1 MSEEPKPK
9 KRAEPPAPKQKA
21 PDWGSVLEGLASG
34 SSGPFFFVKANRTRL
49 RLVNYEPDETQFF
62 RLGTTYFKGK
72 PKQKAIFFAKIIST
86 DLKDKLDERWQ
97 NKIVPV
103 VVAKTALKAIISY
116 LSEGYD
122 FFGPEGYGVVIM
134 KSGKGTDTEYNV
146 MPSPQPIPLDLK
158 DYDTPEMNLDEY
170 AELLTQNSMKR
181 SEKLG
186 EGGGTEEGDW

>member
-1 MSEEPKPK
+1 M
-9 KRAEPPAPKQKA
+9 
-21 PDWGSVLEGLASG
+21 
-34 SSGPFFFVKANRTRL
+34 
-49 RLVNYEPDETQFF
+49 NYEPDETQFF